1 VKLLASVF
9 IVFVLFFAAR
19 SARAED
25 DGGGAPDATS
35 DSNSLDAGVGNA
47 DDGGAAEAADAAAPT
62 VYFQMPKP
70 TEIAKV
76 PKKKGNGDDL
86 DYDTDRYE
94 PAAFPLIGGDSDIGF
109 EFGAVGTLTHFG
121 KDRKGE
127 GVKPYL
133 WNMDVVLSASLKAG
147 ANGGIDLAQQLYL
160 WNLDV
165 PEAFGTSFRLNP
177 EVVYQRTINQAFFGI
192 GNATTPD
199 KPAVI
204 NGVPGRY
211 YQFDDRSAM
220 ARELTRLKW
229 RNGWDWMFATQYR
242 YESPDSYAGSKLE
255 QLASSGS
262 VIGYQNA
269 SVITLGAGLVYDT
282 RDNEFFPHKGSYWQ
296 IGVRAVQGIPF
307 DSRIRYGA
315 FGAMIAQYV
324 PLGGPFVLAVRGV
337 VDAEAG
343 NVPFYDLYTGGPFQT
358 NEMIGGSSSVRG
370 VPDGRYA
377 GPLKVYG
384 NFELRAMLVDFK
396 VLKQSFHIGTNVLF
410 DTGRLWSNYTFNSP
424 QDADGI
430 GLKWGAGVGGY
441 LIWGQA
447 AVFRAEVAY
456 SPDAVSENPSLPL
469 GIYVEDGVMF

>member
-1 VKLLASVF
+1 MKVVVAHHAF
-9 IVFVLFFAAR
+9 RFFAAIFFFTLGFLATR
-19 SARAED
+19 SARADEDGGVQDAAVATD
-25 DGGGAPDATS
+25 DGGVDA
-35 DSNSLDAGVGNA
+35 A
-47 DDGGAAEAADAAAPT
+47 DGGATIDADAAAPT
-62 VYFQMPKP
+62 VYFEMPKA

-76 PKKKGNGDDL
+76 PKKRADGDL
-86 DYDTDRYE
+86 DYDTERYE

-121 KDRKGE
+121 S

-133 WNMDVVLSASLKAG
+133 WNMDVVLSASLKSG
-147 ANGGIDLAQQLYL
+147 ANGGVDLAQQLYL
-160 WNLDV
+160 WNFDV
-165 PEAFGTSFRLNP
+165 PEAFGTKFRLNP
-177 EVVYQRTINQAFFGI
+177 EVMYQRTINQAYFGI
-192 GNATTPD
+192 GNASTPD

-220 ARELTRLKW
+220 VRELTQLKW
-229 RNGWDWMFATQYR
+229 RDGWNWMFSTQYR
-242 YESPDSYAGSKLE
+242 FESPDAYMGSKLE
-255 QLASSGS
+255 QDAESGS
-262 VIGYQNA
+262 IVGYQNA
-269 SVITLGAGLVYDT
+269 SVVTLGAGLVYDT
-282 RDNEFFPHKGSYWQ
+282 RDNEFFPRRGSYWQ
-296 IGVRAVQGIPF
+296 MGFRFVQGIPF

-315 FGAMIAQYV
+315 FGAMIAQYI
-324 PLGGPFVLAVRGV
+324 PLGGPFVFAVRGV

-358 NEMIGGSSSVRG
+358 FEMVGGSSSVRG
-370 VPDGRYA
+370 VPDGRYS
-377 GPLKVYG
+377 GPLKAYG

-396 VLKQSFHIGTNVLF
+396 ILKQPFHLGGDVLF
-410 DTGRLWSNYTFNSP
+410 DVGRLWSNYTFNSP
-424 QDADGI
+424 HDDDGI

-469 GIYVEDGVMF
+469 GIYVADGVMF